1 MTKRRSR
8 PIDWAI
14 LAIIAW
20 LMALTVMGV
29 GTGNMLRWFD
39 ERISNIEAAK

>member
-1 MTKRRSR
+1 MKNK
-8 PIDWAI
+8 PINWAI
-14 LAIIAW
+14 LAIISW

-39 ERISNIEAAK
+39 DRISNIEAAK